1 MMREVQEIHDQFAL
15 EENVLA
21 QRIYTCTEI
30 TSTLLYLFYK
40 NGQRLHG
47 ETVEEILISIHQI
60 EQDLQTEL
68 LHTRIEKTIA
78 TSLYDNSEKP
88 FSADE
93 HLPDD
98 K

>member
-1 MMREVQEIHDQFAL
+1 MSNAEEIYHQFTL

-40 NGQRLHG
+40 NGPRLRG
-47 ETVEEILISIHQI
+47 ETVEEILMSIHQI
-60 EQDLQTEL
+60 ELDLQTEL

-78 TSLYDNSEKP
+78 TSLHADSENP
-88 FSADE
+88 LSADE

-98 K
+98 E

>member
-1 MMREVQEIHDQFAL
+1 MSNTEEIYNQFTL

-47 ETVEEILISIHQI
+47 ETVEEILMSIHQI

-68 LHTRIEKTIA
+68 LHIRIEKTIA
-78 TSLYDNSEKP
+78 TSLHADSEKP
-88 FSADE
+88 LSADE

-98 K
+98 E